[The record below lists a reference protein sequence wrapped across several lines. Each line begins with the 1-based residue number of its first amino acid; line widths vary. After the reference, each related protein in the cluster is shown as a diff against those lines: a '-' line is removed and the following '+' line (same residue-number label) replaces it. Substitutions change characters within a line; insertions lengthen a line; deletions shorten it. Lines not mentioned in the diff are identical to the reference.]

1 MEKLAALDREFF
13 VFLNNLG
20 SERWDWL
27 WLGISDKWMA
37 IPFYAIL
44 LFLLFKKFGWRPT
57 LVTMVVVAL
66 LVTAT
71 DQLANVFKHGFERP
85 RPCQD
90 KELMKIAR
98 YVAERCGRFGFFSA
112 HAASSMGVAVFLSL
126 IFNKT
131 YKHFWILLIF
141 WTILVSFS
149 RIYLGVHYP
158 GDVLV
163 GWIFGMILGWLFFRF
178 REWLIQKMLSSV
190 A

>member
-1 MEKLAALDREFF
+1 MEKLAGLDKELFI
-13 VFLNNLG
+13 FLNNLG
-20 SERWDWL
+20 SENWDWL
-27 WLGISDKWMA
+27 WIAISDKWMA

-44 LFLLFKKFGWRPT
+44 LFLLFKKFGWKPT
-57 LVTMVVVAL
+57 LLTLVVVAL

-71 DQLANVFKHGFERP
+71 DQLANLFKHGFERP

-90 KELMKIAR
+90 RELMKLAR

-131 YKHFWILLIF
+131 YKYFWMLMLG

-163 GWIFGMILGWLFFRF
+163 GWLFGALLGFLFFQL
-178 REWLIQKMLSSV
+178 REFVVESFLKID
-190 A
+190 